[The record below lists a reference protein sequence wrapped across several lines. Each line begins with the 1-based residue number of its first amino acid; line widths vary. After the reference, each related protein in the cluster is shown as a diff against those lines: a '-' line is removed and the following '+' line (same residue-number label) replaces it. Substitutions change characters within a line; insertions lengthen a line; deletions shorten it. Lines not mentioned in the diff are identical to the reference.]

1 MIFLRTEKKT
11 FLKTKQ
17 RSKNYK
23 LAMVRNKNNLK
34 KQDLNISGAKV
45 TISEIIIIIIIMYKM
60 NRKYIS
66 TPLTF

>member
-23 LAMVRNKNNLK
+23 LAMVRTKIIWKNK
-34 KQDLNISGAKV
+34 I
-45 TISEIIIIIIIMYKM
+45 
-60 NRKYIS
+60 
-66 TPLTF
+66 